1 VVRLF
6 NVYYPVR
13 TLILILGETLI
24 VCASFV
30 AATFIRLGRD
40 SVLVLGFENGIYKVL
55 LITAVALLCFYYFD
69 LYDAQRVPSAGE
81 TFFRLFV
88 VLGLLSFVLAAL
100 GYLFP
105 GFLLGGDVFLLG
117 IAILTISLL
126 MWRWAYY
133 WLLAQPLLRERVYV
147 MGTGERAQRLVQALR
162 TRRDLG
168 MEVVGW
174 AGALG
179 NGSMTRE
186 QLSSQLVA
194 LKEKK
199 AVDHVI
205 VALNDGRGKMPVRTL
220 LELRMAGIK
229 VDNATALLERISG
242 KIEVLGLQPSWL
254 IFSDGFRVSTHKV
267 VVKRIISLGLSLVVL
282 TISLPIMVLIA
293 IAIRLD
299 SKGPVLFRQERV
311 GKGGKVFKLNKF
323 RSMYV
328 GSDSPGNHPPAQEN
342 DHRFTRVGRWLR
354 KVHLDELPQLYNILR
369 GDMYFVGPRPFVPS
383 QEAEYAEKIQY
394 YNLRWVVKPGATGW
408 AQIKRGYCATIEEN
422 AEKLEYDLYYIKNMS
437 IGLDLMIIFHTL
449 KAIILGR
456 GGR

>member
-13 TLILILGETLI
+13 TLILVVGETLI

-30 AATFIRLGRD
+30 AAAFIRLGRD
-40 SVLVLGFENGIYKVL
+40 SVVVLGFENGIYKVL
-55 LITAVALLCFYYFD
+55 LVTAVALLCFYYFD
-69 LYDAQRVPSAGE
+69 LYDPQRVPSAGE

-105 GFLLGGDVFLLG
+105 DFLLGGDVFLLG

-126 MWRWAYY
+126 SWRWAYY

-174 AGALG
+174 AGAVG

-186 QLSSQLVA
+186 QLSAQLIA

-220 LELRMAGIK
+220 LELRVAGIK

-254 IFSDGFRVSTHKV
+254 IFSDGFRVSTRKL
-267 VVKRIISLGLSLVVL
+267 VVKRIISVVISLLLL
-282 TISLPIMVLIA
+282 TISLPLMLLIA

-299 SKGPVLFRQERV
+299 SKGPILLRQERV
-311 GKGGKVFKLNKF
+311 GNNGKVFKLNKF

-328 GSDSPGNHPPAQEN
+328 GSDVPGNHPPAQKN
-342 DHRFTRVGRWLR
+342 DHRFTRIGRWLR

-383 QEAEYAEKIQY
+383 QEAEYSEKIPY

-408 AQIKRGYCATIEEN
+408 AQIKRGYCETIEEN

-437 IGLDLMIIFHTL
+437 IGLDIMIIFHTL
-449 KAIILGR
+449 KTVILGR

>member
-13 TLILILGETLI
+13 TLILILAETLI

-30 AATFIRLGRD
+30 VAAFIRLGRD
-40 SVLVLGFENGIYKVL
+40 SVLVLGFDDGIYKVL
-55 LITAVALLCFYYFD
+55 LVTAVALLCLYYFD
-69 LYDAQRVPSAGE
+69 LYDSQRVPSGGE

-88 VLGLLSFVLAAL
+88 VLGLLSFVLAAV

-105 GFLLGGDVFLLG
+105 DFLLGSDVFLLG
-117 IAILTISLL
+117 IAILTISLIG
-126 MWRWAYY
+126 WRWAYY

-174 AGALG
+174 AGAVG
-179 NGSMTRE
+179 NGSITRE

-194 LKEKK
+194 LKAKK
-199 AVDHVI
+199 AIDHVI
-205 VALNDGRGKMPVRTL
+205 VALDDGRGKMPVRTL

-254 IFSDGFRVSTHKV
+254 IFSDGFRVSARKL
-267 VVKRIISLGLSLVVL
+267 VVKRIVSVGLSLVAL
-282 TISLPIMVLIA
+282 TIALPVMILIA
-293 IAIRLD
+293 FAILLD
-299 SKGPVLFRQERV
+299 SKGPILFRQERV
-311 GKGGKVFKLNKF
+311 GKNGKIFKLNKF

-328 GSDSPGNHPPAQEN
+328 GSDIPGNHPPAQEN

-369 GDMYFVGPRPFVPS
+369 GDMYFVGPRPFVPT
-383 QEAEYAEKIQY
+383 QEAEYADKIPY

-437 IGLDLMIIFHTL
+437 IGFDLMIVFHTL
-449 KAIILGR
+449 KAVILGR

>member
-24 VCASFV
+24 VCASFL
-30 AATFIRLGRD
+30 AAAFIRLGRD
-40 SVLVLGFENGIYKVL
+40 SVLVLEFENGIYKVL
-55 LITAVALLCFYYFD
+55 LITVVALLCFYYFD
-69 LYDAQRVPSAGE
+69 LYDSQRVPSAGE

-105 GFLLGGDVFLLG
+105 GFLVGGDVFLLG
-117 IAILTISLL
+117 ITILTISLIA
-126 MWRWAYY
+126 WRWAYY

-147 MGTGERAQRLVQALR
+147 MGTGDRAQRLVQALR

-168 MEVVGW
+168 MDVVGW
-174 AGALG
+174 AGAVG

-186 QLSSQLVA
+186 QLSSQLIA

-229 VDNATALLERISG
+229 VDNATALLERIYG

-254 IFSDGFRVSTHKV
+254 IFSDGFRVSTRKL
-267 VVKRIISLGLSLVVL
+267 VVKRIISLVLSLMAL
-282 TISLPIMVLIA
+282 TISMPIMILIA

-299 SKGPVLFRQERV
+299 TKGPILFRQERV
-311 GKGGKVFKLNKF
+311 GKSGKVFKLNKF

-328 GSDSPGNHPPAQEN
+328 GSDVPGNHPPAQEN
-342 DHRFTRVGRWLR
+342 DRRFTRVGRWLR

-369 GDMYFVGPRPFVPS
+369 GDMYFVGPRPFVPGH
-383 QEAEYAEKIQY
+383 EAEYAEKIPY

-437 IGLDLMIIFHTL
+437 IGLDLIIIFHTL
-449 KAIILGR
+449 KAVILGR

>member
-282 TISLPIMVLIA
+282 TISLPIMALIA

>member
-13 TLILILGETLI
+13 TLILILGETII

-30 AATFIRLGRD
+30 AATFIRLGRN
-40 SVLVLGFENGIYKVL
+40 SLWVLASEDGIYKFL
-55 LITAVALLCFYYFD
+55 LITVVALLCFYYFD
-69 LYDAQRVPSAGE
+69 LYDAQRVPSGGE

-88 VLGLLSFVLAAL
+88 VLGILSFVLAAL

-105 GFLLGGDVFLLG
+105 DFLLGGDVFLLG
-117 IAILTISLL
+117 ISILTISLIG
-126 MWRWAYY
+126 WRWAYH
-133 WLLAQPLLRERVYV
+133 WLLAQPFLRERVYV
-147 MGTGERAQRLVQALR
+147 MGSGERAQRLVTALR

-174 AGALG
+174 AGAAG

-199 AVDHVI
+199 TVERVI

-220 LELRMAGIK
+220 LDLRMGGIK

-254 IFSDGFRVSTHKV
+254 IFSDGFQVSTHKLI
-267 VVKRIISLGLSLVVL
+267 VKRLISLALSLIGL
-282 TISLPIMVLIA
+282 TISLPIMALIA

-299 SKGPVLFRQERV
+299 SGGPVLFRQERV
-311 GKGGKVFKLNKF
+311 GKNGKIFKLNKF
-323 RSMYV
+323 RSMRV
-328 GSDSPGNHPPAQEN
+328 GSDAAGNHPPAQEN
-342 DHRFTRVGRWLR
+342 DNRVTRVGRWLR

-369 GDMYFVGPRPFVPS
+369 GDMYFVGPRPFVPD
-383 QEAEYAEKIQY
+383 QEAEYVEKIPY
-394 YNLRWVVKPGATGW
+394 YHLRWVVKPGATGW

-437 IGLDLMIIFHTL
+437 IGLDLMIIFQTL
-449 KAIILGR
+449 KAVILGR